1 MQTWI
6 SNEKRKRKMITIEDE
21 DISKPQKIRKISSY
35 NCFAREFMK
44 SEGIIIHVRNSDV
57 LLLNLCRW

>member
-1 MQTWI
+1 M
-6 SNEKRKRKMITIEDE
+6 NTIEDE

-44 SEGIIIHVRNSDV
+44 SEGIIIHVHNSDV